1 MRELQSALEKIKS
14 LEERN
19 DMLEQLIAANR
30 EVRILAKQKIE
41 RQEQELNKVKLA
53 TRFIWN

>member
-19 DMLEQLIAANR
+19 DMLEQLIEANR
-30 EVRILAKQKIE
+30 QVRILCKQKIE
-41 RQEQELNKVKLA
+41 DQEQQLNKVKLA

>member
-1 MRELQSALEKIKS
+1 MSNLQVALEKIKS

-19 DMLEQLIAANR
+19 DMLEQLIAVNR
-30 EVRILAKQKIE
+30 EIRILAKQKIE
-41 RQEQELNKVKLA
+41 KQEQELQKIKVV